1 MPANSA
7 DDENAGLSGLSASG
21 WKRYLTEEAGRSQLG
36 IRPLGFQEYEL
47 LNPDESVIER
57 SMLSQSEIALL
68 FALARDYYTG
78 NGEIVDLGP
87 LLGVGTN
94 ALSKGLAQNTRVIDK
109 SKRIHSFDL
118 FLAKGMGTVI
128 TQAARSG
135 SVLDRFLRNNDAYRK
150 HLSVAA
156 GDVLEMDWDRTPVE
170 ILFIDLAKSWALN
183 RHVVPRFFPYLIPGR
198 SVVLQQDYVHF
209 AEYWI
214 AITMEMFADYFRHLF
229 YVDGATSVFL
239 LTHEI
244 PNHVLYA
251 EIETLPLDRKLH
263 YLERAR
269 AKAPPSVR
277 EILKCA
283 QAKCLIENDRMA
295 DASAVLESIERAAGT
310 DDEPDFSGAIA
321 ANARAVIDELRSRTG
336 IAVGARPVDMHDESP
351 TLLADPDVVLDRQ
364 VIGSKDTFS
373 ARVRV
378 RNIGATTWSLVDS
391 PVGVVNLGAHLL
403 DEHQTAMVAFDF
415 LRHRIAAPPRTSVAQ
430 GEEVE
435 FGFEFAPPLYG
446 RYVLEFDLVCEM
458 VCWFARNGSAT
469 VRIPITV

>member
-1 MPANSA
+1 MLANNA
-7 DDENAGLSGLSASG
+7 DDENAVLSASG
-21 WKRYLTEEAGRSQLG
+21 WKRYLTEETGRSQLG
-36 IRPLGFQEYEL
+36 IRPVSFQVYEL
-47 LNPDESVIER
+47 LNPDEAVIER
-57 SMLSQSEIALL
+57 SMLSPSEIALL
-68 FALARDYYTG
+68 FALAKDYYTG
-78 NGEIVDLGP
+78 GGEIVDLGP

-94 ALSKGLAQNTRVIDK
+94 VLAKGLAQNPRVTDK

-156 GDVLEMDWDRTPVE
+156 GDILEMDWDRTPIE

-183 RHVVPRFFPYLIPGR
+183 RHVVRRFFPYLIPGR

-214 AITMEMFADYFRHLF
+214 AITMEMFAECFRHLF
-229 YVDGATSVFL
+229 YVDGATSAFL
-239 LTHEI
+239 LTREI

-251 EIETLPLDRKLH
+251 EIEALSLDRKLH
-263 YLERAR
+263 YLESAR
-269 AKAPPSVR
+269 DKAPSSVR

-283 QAKCLIENDRMA
+283 QAKCLIDSDRMA
-295 DASAVLESIERAAGT
+295 DAAGILESIECAPGT
-310 DDEPDFSGAIA
+310 VEEPDFSAAIA
-321 ANARAVIDELRSRTG
+321 ANARAVADELRTSSGMT
-336 IAVGARPVDMHDESP
+336 VGTLPVDMRDESA
-351 TLLADPDVVLDRQ
+351 TLLADLHVVLDRQ
-364 VIGSKDTFS
+364 AIGSKETFS
-373 ARVRV
+373 GRVRV
-378 RNIGATTWSLVDS
+378 RNIGATTWSLVES

-403 DEHQTAMVAFDF
+403 DEYQTAMVAYDF
-415 LRHRIAAPPRTSVAQ
+415 FRHHIGAPPRASVAP
-430 GEEVE
+430 GEELE
-435 FGFEFAPPLYG
+435 FAIEFAPPVYG

-469 VRIPITV
+469 VRVPITVM